1 MSDLKY
7 FLQQVICFIKNMHIF
22 YDISNLLTAFQMF
35 YIYHQVEILAYK
47 ILIKKYMYYQY
58 TIRE

>member
-1 MSDLKY
+1 
-7 FLQQVICFIKNMHIF
+7 
-22 YDISNLLTAFQMF
+22 MF

>member
-1 MSDLKY
+1 
-7 FLQQVICFIKNMHIF
+7 MHIV
-22 YDISNLLTAFQMF
+22 YDISNLLTAFQIF

-47 ILIKKYMYYQY
+47 ILIKKHMYYHY